1 MDQNGVSGLPRTTL
15 RAGIIVGAIGAFSVI
30 LAPQIMQALQF
41 GPAYSQ
47 ALGMVLHA
55 TFQLV
60 TLFFLPFS
68 AALVA
73 ASLVMRHLDSVLAR
87 VTAAVPSGQPPTER
101 QGGASATAQ
110 ARRRH
115 PG

>member
-1 MDQNGVSGLPRTTL
+1 MDQNVVSGLPRTTL

-30 LAPQIMQALQF
+30 LAPQIMQSMQF

-47 ALGMVLHA
+47 ALGMVLQVA
-55 TFQLV
+55 FQLV

-73 ASLVMRHLDSVLAR
+73 ASLVMRHLDFALAGKS
-87 VTAAVPSGQPPTER
+87 AALAADRQPP
-101 QGGASATAQ
+101 QD
-110 ARRRH
+110 
-115 PG
+115 